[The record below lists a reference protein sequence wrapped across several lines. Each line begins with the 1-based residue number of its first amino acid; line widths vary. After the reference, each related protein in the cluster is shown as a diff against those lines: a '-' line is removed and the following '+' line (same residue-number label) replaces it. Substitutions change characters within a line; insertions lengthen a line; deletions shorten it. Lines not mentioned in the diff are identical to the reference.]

1 MKRKN
6 EKVPEFDEIIFEN
19 RNKSYGAYDLRKRY
33 KSTASISIL
42 SASAIAAVLFTALSF
57 TPENAPVVPEHITG
71 TFDLSKPVDQVV
83 VPPPE
88 IKPPAELIKT
98 VTNLVPKV
106 VTDSAY
112 ATPFIPTTDE
122 IYAATK
128 DGKVTDSIA
137 YAEPVATEIPVE
149 EKIFVIVEEKPEF
162 PGGLPALYK
171 IISEN
176 IKYPKEAQNNN
187 IQGKVILKFVVN
199 PDGSVDRI
207 EILRSVDPEL
217 DNEAIRVVKT
227 LPRFKPG
234 RQAGIPVPV
243 WYLLPVT
250 FKIEINE

>member
-6 EKVPEFDEIIFEN
+6 EKVPGFDEIIFEN

-42 SASAIAAVLFTALSF
+42 SATAIAAVLFTALSF
-57 TPENAPVVPEHITG
+57 TPENVPLVPEHPTG
-71 TFDLSKPVDQVV
+71 TYDLSKPVDQVV

-88 IKPPAELIKT
+88 IKPPSELMKSI
-98 VTNLVPKV
+98 TNLVPKV
-106 VTDSAY
+106 VTDSAE
-112 ATPFIPTTDE
+112 ATPFIPSTDE

-128 DGKVTDSIA
+128 DGKVTDSVA
-137 YAEPVATEIPVE
+137 YVAAITTEIPAE
-149 EKIFVIVEEKPEF
+149 EKIFIVVEEEPEF
-162 PGGLPALYK
+162 PGGIPALYK

-176 IKYPKEAQNNN
+176 LKYPQEAQNNN
-187 IQGKVILKFVVN
+187 IQGKVILKFVVM

-217 DNEAIRVVKT
+217 DGEAIRVVKT

-243 WYLLPVT
+243 WFLLPVT
-250 FKIEINE
+250 FKIETD